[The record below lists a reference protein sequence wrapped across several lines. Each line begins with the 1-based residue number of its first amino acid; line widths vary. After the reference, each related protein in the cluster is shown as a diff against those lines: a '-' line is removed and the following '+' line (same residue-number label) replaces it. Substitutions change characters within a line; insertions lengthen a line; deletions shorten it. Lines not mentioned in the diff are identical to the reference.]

1 MRRDIEK
8 FQKSI
13 TLELYT
19 IKNRVRELIGDAN
32 WGEEGRYKE
41 SMLKNVLKRF
51 LPSNF
56 SIGTG
61 FIVSSE
67 EATDN
72 TRSSQI
78 DIIIYDNSY
87 PLLFNDGDFIVTSPE
102 SVKAIIE
109 VKTALNNGRISRVL
123 ETANKNGRIASESVF
138 NGVFV
143 YEQRELTIEENV
155 LNPELNE
162 SLIQSN
168 GEVNHLCIG
177 KDIFFK
183 YWDSQTKKEQQF
195 DRLYSYYRIKNLA
208 YSYFISNLIECIAP
222 DKVKDKS
229 WFLYPI
235 RNKFGKEGHWLNDV
249 RLSANDSTSNDVLSL
264 KK

>member
-13 TLELYT
+13 SLELDT

-41 SMLKNVLKRF
+41 SVLKNVLKRF
-51 LPSNF
+51 LPNSF
-56 SIGTG
+56 SVGTG
-61 FIVSSE
+61 FIVSSGE
-67 EATDN
+67 EAEN
-72 TRSSQI
+72 NCSSQI

-87 PLLFNDGDFIVTSPE
+87 PLLFKEGDFIVASPE

-109 VKTALNNGRISRVL
+109 VKTALDNGRISGIL
-123 ETANKNGRIASESVF
+123 GTANKNGGIASESVF

-143 YEQRELTIEENV
+143 YEEREITIEKNK
-155 LNPELNE
+155 LKPELYK
-162 SLIQSN
+162 SLIESN

-177 KDIFFK
+177 KNYFFK
-183 YWDSQTKKEQQF
+183 YWDTQTKYEHQL
-195 DRLYSYYRIKNLA
+195 DRVYSYYRIKDLA
-208 YSYFISNLIECIAP
+208 YSYFISNLIESLAP
-222 DKVKDKS
+222 DKVKDQS

-235 RNKFGKEGHWLNDV
+235 KNSFGKEAHKLNDI
-249 RLSANDSTSNDVLSL
+249 RLPANN
-264 KK
+264 